1 MIIGRLKDVLDNI
14 GPGVHDVCFCDLNG
28 LEISDDDLKQ
38 HDFDSIGVIDK
49 QIDEDSIKTGWIIM
63 NIVLSL
69 KKAAD

>member
-14 GPGVHDVCFCDLNG
+14 GPGVHDVCLFDLNG
-28 LEISDDDLKQ
+28 LKLSEDDLKQ
-38 HDFDSIGVIDK
+38 HDFDNIGVIDK
-49 QIDEDSIKTGWIIM
+49 QIDEESIKTGWIIM